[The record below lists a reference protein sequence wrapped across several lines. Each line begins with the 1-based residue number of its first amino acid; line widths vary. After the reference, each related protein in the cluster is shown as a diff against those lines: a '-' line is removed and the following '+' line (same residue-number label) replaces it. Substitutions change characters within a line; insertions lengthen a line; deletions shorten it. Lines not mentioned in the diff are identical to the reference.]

1 MRTGIGVLTIVY
13 GGVLCLFWAVVLLRY
28 GDSQDSWAAV
38 PVALAFAAVAALLVV
53 TGLAL
58 YQGRPSA
65 RRLAFVSAGLLGL
78 KALVVGGLA
87 ALLLNDS
94 GNWQELS
101 HAIGWTFLAVV
112 VGPSAAWALLL
123 VRAATAR
130 PPAEAADYDDAR
142 LGQ

>member
-1 MRTGIGVLTIVY
+1 MRTGIGLLTIVY
-13 GGVLCLFWAVVLLRY
+13 GGLLCLFWAVVLLRY
-28 GDSQDSWAAV
+28 GDAQDSWAAV

-87 ALLLNDS
+87 ALLLSDS
-94 GNWQELS
+94 GAWRGLS

-112 VGPSAAWALLL
+112 VGPSVAWALLL

-142 LGQ
+142 LG